1 MTEVHAPT
9 VPTTTEQDS
18 RPEFEVTEVVRQLSH
33 ELRQP
38 LSTMESIAYYLSMVV
53 PRHDLRVRQQ
63 VEKLQTLVDQMN
75 WVLADAVHF
84 FQATPPNP
92 QLVDLNE
99 LVSETITSEQG
110 AHTPMQVSLCE
121 SVAMVQMDPSQARHC
136 VQSLIGLVRKWAH
149 GEVRVSTR
157 QVGSEVHLR
166 VAAPQLRIQS
176 DEASLIFEPFRPHA
190 PAGAGLA
197 FASVR
202 RIAEANGGR
211 AEVQLNEPKG
221 VTVSVELPC
230 AA

>member
-1 MTEVHAPT
+1 MTDVH
-9 VPTTTEQDS
+9 VPSALESIHQSS

-38 LSTMESIAYYLSMVV
+38 LSTMESISYYLSMVV

-63 VEKLQTLVDQMN
+63 VEKLQQLVEQMN

-84 FQATPPNP
+84 FQAMPPNP
-92 QLVDLNE
+92 QLIDLNE
-99 LVSETITSEQG
+99 LVSETITNEQS
-110 AHTPMQVSLCE
+110 AQPPLQVSLCE
-121 SVAMVQMDPSQARHC
+121 SVAMVAMDPAQARHC

-149 GEVRVSTR
+149 GEVRVTTQR
-157 QVGSEVHLR
+157 VGAEMHLR

-176 DEASLIFEPFRPHA
+176 AEASLIFEPFRPHA

-211 AEVQLNEPKG
+211 AEVHLNEPKG

>member
-1 MTEVHAPT
+1 MTEVHVPPAPAT
-9 VPTTTEQDS
+9 ILQDS

-38 LSTMESIAYYLSMVV
+38 LSTMESIAYYLTMVV
-53 PRHDLRVRQQ
+53 PRHDMRVRQQ
-63 VEKLQTLVDQMN
+63 VEKLQQLVEQMN

-99 LVSETITSEQG
+99 LVSESISAEPAPQT
-110 AHTPMQVSLCE
+110 ALHVSLSE
-121 SVAMVQMDPSQARHC
+121 AVAMVQMDPAQARHC
-136 VQSLIGLVRKWAH
+136 VHSLIGLVRKWAH
-149 GEVRVSTR
+149 GEVRIST
-157 QVGSEVHLR
+157 QHIGAEVHLR
-166 VAAPQLRIQS
+166 VSAPQLRIQS

-221 VTVSVELPC
+221 VTVSVELPR